1 METIEY
7 ELCENCE
14 KVMEVVNAFGL
25 TTEEMKEQQAEFDF
39 GLAISFLKEGERI
52 TRKNWNGEVKYI
64 YLVNQKEDFEKEV
77 TAKIAMKCI
86 DNTVSIGYVASMED
100 ILAENWILV

>member
-7 ELCENCE
+7 KLCENCE
-14 KVMEVVNAFGL
+14 KVMEVVGAFGL

-39 GLAISFLKEGERI
+39 ALAISFLKEGERI
-52 TRKNWNGEVKYI
+52 ARKSWNGEVKYI
-64 YLVNQKEDFEKEV
+64 YLVQQKADFEKEV